1 MMGIVGGFMVP
12 HPPMIVPAVGRGG
25 EAEIEETKRAYERVA
40 DLVAGLAPDTIVI
53 SSPHTVL
60 YYDYFHISPGAGASG
75 DFGQFRAPQVS
86 FDVEYDEQ
94 FVKTLSAHAA
104 FSDIA
109 AGVLGEKEPE
119 LDHGTMVPLFFIT
132 QKYSAAKLVRIGLS
146 GFSLAT
152 HYRMGMLIKRTA
164 EELGRRVVYIASGDL
179 SHRLKVDGPYGL
191 DPLGPVYD
199 GKLMR
204 VMESG
209 EFDRLLD
216 FEENLLEKAAEC
228 GHRSFVMMAGALD
241 RTEVEIEK
249 LSYQDVTG
257 VGYGICTYLVKE
269 GEQTS
274 KRAFLE
280 KWEKRERARREE
292 KERHEDVYVRLA
304 RRSLENYITK
314 KERIYWNEV
323 KGEILAAVKA
333 DSLDDAVETGEA
345 DMAQKDAAS
354 GADLAVKNLGSAE
367 EQLSHGRAGE
377 DDSEKLRNADAQLS
391 HGRAGAFVSLHKNG
405 QLRGC
410 IGTIMATRETLADE
424 IIENAISAS
433 TRDPRFSPVTEE
445 ELDELEYSVDVLGET
460 EKITSEKEL
469 DVRRYGVIVTKGMKR
484 GLLLPNLDG
493 VDTVEEQLR
502 IAKQKAGLSPEER
515 ECELERFEVVRHY

>member
-1 MMGIVGGFMVP
+1 MVP
-12 HPPMIVPAVGRGG
+12 HPPLIVPAVGRGG

-40 DLVAGLAPDTIVI
+40 DLVAELAPDTIVI

-75 DFGQFRAPQVS
+75 DFGRFRAPQVS
-86 FDVEYDEQ
+86 FEVEYDEQ

-119 LDHGTMVPLFFIT
+119 LDHGTMVPLYFIT
-132 QKYSAAKLVRIGLS
+132 QKYSDAKIVRIGLS
-146 GFSLAT
+146 GFSLET

-164 EELGRRVVYIASGDL
+164 EELGRRMVYIASGDL
-179 SHRLKVDGPYGL
+179 SHRLKPDGPYGL
-191 DPLGPVYD
+191 EPLGPVYD

-209 EFDRLLD
+209 EFDRL
-216 FEENLLEKAAEC
+216 FEFDENLLEKAAEC
-228 GHRSFVMMAGALD
+228 GHRSFIMMAGALD

-269 GEQTS
+269 GEETS
-274 KRAFLE
+274 ERAFLE
-280 KWEKRERARREE
+280 KWEKREQARREE
-292 KERHEDVYVRLA
+292 KKRHEDTYVRLA
-304 RRSLENYITK
+304 RRSLESYITK
-314 KERIYWNEV
+314 KERIHWDEV
-323 KGEILAAVKA
+323 KEEILSAEKAAVK
-333 DSLDDAVETGEA
+333 TG
-345 DMAQKDAAS
+345 DVS
-354 GADLAVKNLGSAE
+354 VKGGE
-367 EQLSHGRAGE
+367 IPVAGE
-377 DDSEKLRNADAQLS
+377 DDLEKIRKADDELS

-410 IGTIMATRETLADE
+410 IGTIIAMRETLADE

-433 TRDPRFSPVTEE
+433 TRDPRFSPVTEK
-445 ELDELEYSVDVLGET
+445 ELEELEYSVDVLGET
-460 EKITSEKEL
+460 EKIASEKEL

-515 ECELERFEVVRHY
+515 GCALERFEVVRHY